1 MNLDDDTE
9 PTAEELAE
17 AEELARALERGHGA
31 APAKD
36 LETAALL
43 RYAKDRG
50 ALDPEKS
57 QIILDDALARA
68 RPRAHKGS
76 WRVVLF
82 GALGLS
88 AAAAAA
94 LLVFSTRSAP
104 DASALPTPPRALLDA
119 QIRAT
124 AAESASLEPLGAEL
138 QPYRVAV
145 YSALRE
151 HYGR

>member
-1 MNLDDDTE
+1 MNPEDDLE

-17 AEELARALERGHGA
+17 AEALALALERGHGA
-31 APAKD
+31 APAKE

-43 RYAKDRG
+43 RFAKDRG
-50 ALDPEKS
+50 ALDAEKS
-57 QIILDDALARA
+57 QLILADALARA
-68 RPRAHKGS
+68 RPRPPKSS
-76 WRVVLF
+76 WRGVLF

-88 AAAAAA
+88 AAAAAV
-94 LLVFSTRSAP
+94 LLVLQTEQAP
-104 DASALPTPPRALLDA
+104 EASALPAPPRALLDA

-124 AAESASLEPLGAEL
+124 AQESASLEPLGAEL

>member
-1 MNLDDDTE
+1 MNPDDIE

-17 AEELARALERGHGA
+17 AEALARALERGHGPT
-31 APAKD
+31 PAKE

-57 QIILDDALARA
+57 ELILADALARA
-68 RPRAHKGS
+68 RPRARKSS
-76 WRVVLF
+76 WRFVLL

-94 LLVFSTRSAP
+94 VLVLQSEQAP
-104 DASALPTPPRALLDA
+104 GASALPVPPRALLDA
-119 QIRAT
+119 QVRAT

-145 YSALRE
+145 YSALKE